1 MTFLN
6 AYNFACSAFMT
17 ACFYEQSLTLMM
29 HRRRQLFDN
38 MQLCYR
44 FRCLGKTRTDAW
56 FADEQPNENRAAPL
70 RKENR
75 MKLTVAAVQT
85 FSILGDTEANLKSVL
100 QLTREAAENGANL
113 IVFPECMNAGY
124 VWDSPEHA
132 LDCADPIPGTMTRG
146 LAQVTSEHGV
156 FVAIG
161 ISERE
166 DDKVYN
172 SIALVGPDGLIGK
185 YQKNF
190 LFDFD
195 PYWFAWGKTGY
206 PVFDTPLGK
215 IGMFI
220 CADARIPEGARALSL
235 AGAEILLH
243 ITNSTT
249 HEQHEMHVPTRGNE
263 NEAWFISADKAGREL
278 GLTYPGNSLI
288 IAPDGTVRAQGSFEG
303 HEIIYA
309 DIDTDDVHAVRNGPN
324 GLLKGR
330 RPETY
335 GILTKDYADLPI
347 AKFEVEPVVPS
358 QLAVLA
364 SALQVTN
371 TGEDAKA
378 TLERAILMG
387 DEAGKENTG
396 LIVFPELFLCGANPS
411 AEEARASAKLTG
423 DVLEAFGKP
432 ARKWDA
438 CYILSLVEEE
448 AGNLYITTY
457 FIGPDGKARERYRK
471 VHLTAEEAVWATPGD
486 AYKVVQAPF
495 GNVGLMSGHEVC
507 YCEVSRILTCLGADV
522 IATPSAWRLPRE
534 RDLFLKERA
543 LENKVYIVAANRL
556 DAPIPGESRIV
567 LPNAAIPT
575 ASKQGQDDFIFHYLN
590 LVWARD
596 KQIRPGTDLI
606 KNRRTEFYGPLCDA
620 RPHIGPG

>member
-1 MTFLN
+1 
-6 AYNFACSAFMT
+6 
-17 ACFYEQSLTLMM
+17 
-29 HRRRQLFDN
+29 
-38 MQLCYR
+38 
-44 FRCLGKTRTDAW
+44 
-56 FADEQPNENRAAPL
+56 
-70 RKENR
+70 
-75 MKLTVAAVQT
+75 MKLKVAAVQT
-85 FSILGDTEANLKSVL
+85 FSKLGDTEANLKTVL
-100 QLTREAAENGANL
+100 QFTREAAANGANL

-124 VWDSPEHA
+124 VWDDPGHA
-132 LDCADPIPGTMTRG
+132 RDCADPIPGTMTRG
-146 LAQVTSEHGV
+146 LAQVTSELDV
-156 FVAIG
+156 YVAIG

-166 DDKVYN
+166 GDKVYN

-195 PYWFAWGKTGY
+195 PYWFSRGETGY

-220 CADARIPEGARALSL
+220 CADARIPEGARALTL

-249 HEQHEMHVPTRGNE
+249 HEQHEMHIPTRGNE
-263 NEAWFISADKAGREL
+263 NEVWFISADKAGREQ

-288 IAPDGTVRAQGSFEG
+288 IAPDGTVKAQGSFEG
-303 HEIIYA
+303 HEIIYS
-309 DIDTDDVHAVRNGPN
+309 DIDTDDVHAVRNRPN

-335 GILTKDYADLPI
+335 GILTKRYADLPI

-358 QLAVLA
+358 RLTVLA

-371 TGEDAKA
+371 TDGDAEA
-378 TLERAILMG
+378 TLKRAVSMG

-396 LIVFPELFLCGANPS
+396 LVVFPELFLCGANPT
-411 AEEARASAKLTG
+411 ADEARESAKLT
-423 DVLEAFGKP
+423 DDALEAFTIP
-432 ARKWDA
+432 ARKWEA
-438 CYILSLVEEE
+438 SYVLSLVEED
-448 AGNLYITTY
+448 AGNFYITTV
-457 FIGPDGKARERYRK
+457 FVGPDGKVKERYRK

-486 AYKVVQAPF
+486 DYKVVQMPF

-522 IATPSAWRLPRE
+522 IATPSAWRSPRE

-543 LENKVYIVAANRL
+543 LENKVYMVVANRL
-556 DAPIPGESRIV
+556 DAPVPGESRIV
-567 LPNAAIPT
+567 LPNAAVAAT
-575 ASKQGQDDFIFHYLN
+575 SKQGQDDFIFHYLN
-590 LVWARD
+590 LVWTRD

-606 KNRRTEFYGPLCDA
+606 KNRRTELYGPLCDTGH
-620 RPHIGPG
+620 RIGQG